1 MKTANSPKKKA
12 AAEVNAAAEALPIRP
27 PTADVQRLTGQ
38 LEALGL
44 SFAAEAL
51 PEALTQ
57 ATKQDLGPP
66 AFLEHLLE
74 AEQSS
79 REERRVRRALRLS
92 GLPTGQTLSNLRLA
106 FQPSVERSRIET
118 LATCSWVQEHRSL
131 LILGPPGVGK
141 THLAFRPGR
150 SSRGMRL
157 LGGVLPDRGAAA
169 RDASRRGVGAVAAE
183 AEEVHEVGAV
193 DRRRDGL

>member
-12 AAEVNAAAEALPIRP
+12 ATEVNAAAEALPIRP

-74 AEQSS
+74 AEQQS

-92 GLPTGQTLSNLRLA
+92 GLPTGQTLSNFVRVRV
-106 FQPSVERSRIET
+106 P
-118 LATCSWVQEHRSL
+118 
-131 LILGPPGVGK
+131 
-141 THLAFRPGR
+141 
-150 SSRGMRL
+150 
-157 LGGVLPDRGAAA
+157 
-169 RDASRRGVGAVAAE
+169 
-183 AEEVHEVGAV
+183 
-193 DRRRDGL
+193 